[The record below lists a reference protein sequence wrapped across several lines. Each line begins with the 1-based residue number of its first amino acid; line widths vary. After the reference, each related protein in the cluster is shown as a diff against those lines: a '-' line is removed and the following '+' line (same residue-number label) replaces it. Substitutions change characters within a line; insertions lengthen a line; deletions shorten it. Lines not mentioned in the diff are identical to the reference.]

1 MDDYLPLRK
10 IALTCLETLLDES
23 PEKLDLA
30 SLVQVI
36 PLVLADKDELKTQ
49 AHQVL
54 SNCFQPLVVYVLF
67 VMYTLFISFVDP
79 VQAERSLTD
88 LSGRHRGAADRTLN

>member
-1 MDDYLPLRK
+1 VDDYLPLRK

-36 PLVLADKDELKTQ
+36 MI
-49 AHQVL
+49 
-54 SNCFQPLVVYVLF
+54 VY
-67 VMYTLFISFVDP
+67 S
-79 VQAERSLTD
+79 S
-88 LSGRHRGAADRTLN
+88 